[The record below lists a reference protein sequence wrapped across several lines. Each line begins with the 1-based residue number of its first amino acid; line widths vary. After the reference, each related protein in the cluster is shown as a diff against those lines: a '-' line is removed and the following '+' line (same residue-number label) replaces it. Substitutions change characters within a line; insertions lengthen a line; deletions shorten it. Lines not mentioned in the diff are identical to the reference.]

1 MSCLLSVRIANAAE
15 KTSDIRVL
23 IDVSGS
29 MKKHDPHNLR
39 QPALKLL
46 SSLLPDNTLSGVWLF
61 AEGVTP
67 LIPVGKVNDEWKK
80 SATEQAKKIHS
91 GGLFTHIEAALT
103 AATSDWKE
111 KDDERLRSVIML
123 TDGVVD
129 ISKNKA
135 ENQASKE
142 RVLNTLL
149 PQLRDTNI
157 KLHTIALSESAD
169 KTLLQRLSQATDGW
183 FEIANSA
190 DELQR
195 IFLHMFEKSVQLDTL
210 PISDNRFTVDSSVNE
225 MTILLF
231 HLERAA
237 PIHLVDPSEQ
247 ILSAQRLS
255 ENIRWSQNSTYDI
268 ITIDQPPPGLW
279 QIKGPADPDNKVMIV
294 TDLRVN
300 LGDLPNYVLPGQTFR
315 FTAEIT
321 DQGERIVQENFLQ
334 LVMMELQ
341 HAAEPNQVHSVL
353 LNDEGS
359 EQDDIAGDGLFSAII
374 SATEASGKHKL
385 MLEVSG
391 ETFQR
396 AVEHTFQVRWPVT
409 VDLTVLDKEAGAYT
423 LSITPKTDQIRPES
437 LRVSGKLHP
446 PVSRS
451 SRLTFHPNETGSL
464 IASIENATEAG
475 KHAIEI
481 ALHAD
486 SIDGE
491 PLRMSLPPITF
502 GETIE
507 NPLSPKFDN
516 VATASN
522 DVNWLFIGGIAGGVN
537 VLLGGIG
544 FIGWRVWRQ
553 KKQRANATKDIQENQ
568 KTEGKRSAD
577 KDAQN
582 DLLDEVTN
590 EPAIETSTNM
600 VEENTE
606 LPEGDSK
613 SINDVDIDQ
622 LLEEEK
628 KNEEP

>member
-1 MSCLLSVRIANAAE
+1 MRTTIAAE

-46 SSLLPDNTLSGVWLF
+46 SSLLPDDTHSGVWLF
-61 AEGVTP
+61 AESVTP
-67 LIPVGKVNDEWKK
+67 LISVGKVNDEWKS

-91 GGLFTHIEAALT
+91 SGLFTHIEAALT
-103 AATSDWKE
+103 EATSDWKE
-111 KDDERLRSVIML
+111 KDDQRLRSVIML

-129 ISKNKA
+129 VSKNNA
-135 ENQASKE
+135 ESQASRE
-142 RVLNTLL
+142 RVLSTLL
-149 PQLRDTNI
+149 PQLRDMNI

-183 FEIANSA
+183 FEVANSA

-195 IFLHMFEKSVQLDTL
+195 IFLRMFEKSVQLDTV

-231 HLERAA
+231 HLEQAA
-237 PIHLVDPSEQ
+237 PIHLVDPNEQ
-247 ILSAQRLS
+247 ILSAQSTS
-255 ENIRWSQNSTYDI
+255 ENIRWSQNPTYDL

-321 DQGERIVQENFLQ
+321 DQGERIIQESFLQ

-341 HAAEPNQVHSVL
+341 HIAEPDQVNPIL

-359 EQDDIAGDGLFSAII
+359 EQDDIAGDGLFSGII
-374 SATEASGKHKL
+374 SATEASGTHKL
-385 MLEVSG
+385 MLEVDG

-396 AVEHTFQVRWPVT
+396 SVEHTFQVRWPVT
-409 VDLTVLDKEAGAYT
+409 VDFAVLDKEAGAYS

-451 SRLTFHPNETGSL
+451 YRLTFHPNEAGSL
-464 IASIENATEAG
+464 IAPIENATEAG
-475 KHAIEI
+475 KHAVEI
-481 ALHAD
+481 TLHAD
-486 SIDGE
+486 TIDGE
-491 PLRMSLPPITF
+491 PLRISLPPITF

-507 NPLSPKFDN
+507 NPLSPEPDN
-516 VATASN
+516 VAIASN
-522 DVNWLFIGGIAGGVN
+522 DVDWLFVGGIAGGVN

-544 FIGWRVWRQ
+544 FIGWRMWRK
-553 KKQRANATKDIQENQ
+553 KKQRVKTTEDAQENQ
-568 KTEGKRSAD
+568 KMEGEHSVD
-577 KDAQN
+577 N
-582 DLLDEVTN
+582 DVQDDSPDEVTK
-590 EPAIETSTNM
+590 EPSIETSTDM
-600 VEENTE
+600 IEENTE
-606 LPEGDSK
+606 LPKGDST